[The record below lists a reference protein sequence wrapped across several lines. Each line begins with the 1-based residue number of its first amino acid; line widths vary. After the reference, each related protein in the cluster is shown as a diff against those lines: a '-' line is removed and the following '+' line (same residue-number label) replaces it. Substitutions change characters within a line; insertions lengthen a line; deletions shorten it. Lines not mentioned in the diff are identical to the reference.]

1 MATKTKDAELNTLA
15 EEILGQVAL
24 RRAMGAPSY
33 PASLRDLAELC
44 RGNPSPDQ
52 VLKAAAKAAF
62 GKRAFVAGKVD
73 RKPTLDSLIYVKG
86 DEPKKTAAPRPTKP
100 GGAADIAEIAGR
112 MLLVLEAQRRLGDDA
127 YPPSLRRLAE
137 LSGLNASDA
146 RVSKASAHASLADRA
161 TVAGKVGPKPALDAP
176 VALAGDFDP
185 PTPAVRR
192 AVLTYALTAAGTPAP
207 GKAPVGSHAFSR
219 DDLKAKLIPALRVS
233 FSHTLDR
240 SIADGDLPADV
251 AWVGIKGKPYLFFR
265 ENIQPASKARATLA
279 QVPTSAD
286 PGANGQ
292 DHRGDFASDFTA
304 AFERLDRRNG
314 STNFV
319 KLSDLRR
326 ELAGFGREAFD
337 AGLRQLRLAGKVSL
351 DSHEGLHGSLTAE
364 DREAGVREAGSL
376 LIYASRG

>member
-1 MATKTKDAELNTLA
+1 MATKTKDAELNALA
-15 EEILGQVAL
+15 EEILGQVDL
-24 RRAMGAPSY
+24 RRAMGGDFY
-33 PASLRDLAELC
+33 PPTLRDLAELC

-73 RKPTLDSLIYVKG
+73 RKPTLDSLIYAKG
-86 DEPKKTAAPRPTKP
+86 DEPKKVAAPRPTKP
-100 GGAADIAEIAGR
+100 GGPADIAEIAGR

-127 YPPSLRRLAE
+127 YPSSLRRLAE

-146 RVSKASAHASLADRA
+146 RVAKAAAHPALVERA
-161 TVAGKVGPKPALDAP
+161 TVTAKVGPKPALDAP
-176 VALAGDFDP
+176 VALAGDLDP
-185 PTPAVRR
+185 PTPATWH
-192 AVLTYALTAAGTPAP
+192 AMLSYALNAAG
-207 GKAPVGSHAFSR
+207 KASAGSHAFGR
-219 DDLKAKLIPALRVS
+219 DDLKARLIPALRVA
-233 FSHTLDR
+233 FIHALDR

-251 AWVGIKGKPYLFFR
+251 AWVGIKGKPHLFLR
-265 ENIQPASKARATLA
+265 ENIQPALASRAAQATATADGGGARP
-279 QVPTSAD
+279 VPENQAD
-286 PGANGQ
+286 FA
-292 DHRGDFASDFTA
+292 GDFVS

-337 AGLRQLRLAGKVSL
+337 AGLRQLRLGGKISL
-351 DSHEGLHGSLTAE
+351 DSHEGLHGSLSAE

-376 LIYASRG
+376 LVYASRG